1 MKSPID
7 LSDFKSYLLAKPYT
21 DLSFPF
27 GDDVE
32 VYKVKGKMFALIGV
46 HNDLDMINLKC
57 DPDESL
63 ALQDIFSAIKPA
75 YHMNKKH
82 WVSVYIDGTVAQSEV
97 ERLMDNSFKLVIS
110 KMTKKDQISIN
121 LHL

>member
-1 MKSPID
+1 MKSPIN
-7 LSDFKSYLLAKPYT
+7 LNSLKPYVLAKPFT
-21 DLSFPF
+21 TVSFPF

-82 WVSVYIDGTVAQSEV
+82 WVSVYFDSSVPQGEV
-97 ERLMDNSFKLVIS
+97 ERLIDNSYQLVVS
-110 KMTKKDQISIN
+110 KMTKKDQASIN

>member
-1 MKSPID
+1 MNLTNIKST
-7 LSDFKSYLLAKPYT
+7 LLAKPFT
-21 DLSFPF
+21 TLCFPF

-46 HNDLDMINLKC
+46 HDDLNMINLKC

-75 YHMNKKH
+75 YHMSKKH
-82 WVSVYIDGTVAQSEV
+82 WISVYFDGSIPQGEID
-97 ERLMDNSFKLVIS
+97 RLIDNSYLLVVS
-110 KMTKKDQISIN
+110 KMTKKEQQAIL
-121 LHL
+121 LHTS